1 MKKPFISAEELEKIV
16 QKYPTPFY
24 LYDERGIRS
33 AVRRLQKA
41 FAWNPGFRE
50 YYAVKAA
57 PTPAILKILQ
67 EEGCGLDCASETEVI
82 LAEKCGFGGKDIVF
96 SSNDTPAK
104 AYMRAYRAGA
114 LINLDDISHI
124 DMLDELLS
132 EYPEEMMLRY
142 NPGGVFALGR
152 SGEGFQVMDTPE
164 ESKFGITEAQI
175 LEACRL
181 LQKRGVRKFGLH
193 AFLAS
198 NTLSDEYYPVLAGRL
213 FELAVRIRN
222 ETGVRITV
230 IDLSGG
236 VGIPYR
242 PEERENDI
250 EAIGEGVRKVYENV
264 LVPAEMGDVRLCT
277 ELGRYI
283 TGPYG
288 ALITTVIHKKQT
300 YRTYLGTDSG
310 SQDLM
315 RPAMYG
321 AYHHITVMGKEN
333 DPCDCVY
340 DVTGSLCE
348 NNDKLAVQ
356 RALPETCVGDLLFIH
371 DTGAHGHSMGFQY
384 NGMLR
389 CAELLRKEDGSV
401 QLIRRAETP
410 EDLMITA
417 VW

>member
-104 AYMRAYRAGA
+104 AYMRAYRTGA

-164 ESKFGITEAQI
+164 ESKFGMTEAQI

-213 FELAVRIRN
+213 FELAVRVRN
-222 ETGVRITV
+222 ETGAGITV

-333 DPCDCVY
+333 DPCDFVY

-389 CAELLRKEDGSV
+389 CAELLRKDDGSV

>member
-164 ESKFGITEAQI
+164 ESKFGMTEAQI